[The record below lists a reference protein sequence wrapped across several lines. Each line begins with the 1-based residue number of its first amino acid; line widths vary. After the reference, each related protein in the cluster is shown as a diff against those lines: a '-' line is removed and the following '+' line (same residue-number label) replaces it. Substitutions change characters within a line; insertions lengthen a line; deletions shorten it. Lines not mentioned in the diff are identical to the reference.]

1 MQFRDQCV
9 DNIAGRIQPEA
20 EMTDPR
26 SPNDPDDR
34 GILDPADAPPP
45 KPLLPAED
53 VERERA
59 PASAVPP
66 AVAKPVVV
74 GKPWH
79 KRVTTRIL
87 AALIILPSLAF
98 ALWAAVTL
106 NVVYERGEQY
116 GYVQNFAKQGVVC
129 ATWEGEL
136 AKTNVPGVAPE
147 IFRFSVR
154 DDAVAADIQANIGKR
169 VALKYEQHHNVP
181 TSCFAKSDNFV
192 TGVRVEEP

>member
-1 MQFRDQCV
+1 
-9 DNIAGRIQPEA
+9 
-20 EMTDPR
+20 MTDPR
-26 SPNDPDDR
+26 SPNETDDR
-34 GILDPADAPPP
+34 GIPDPADAPPP
-45 KPLLPAED
+45 KPPLPAED
-53 VERERA
+53 VEREG
-59 PASAVPP
+59 PSASAVPP

-74 GKPWH
+74 RKPWH
-79 KRVTTRIL
+79 RRATTRIL
-87 AALIILPSLAF
+87 AALIILPLLAF
-98 ALWAAVTL
+98 AIWAAVTL

-116 GYVQNFAKQGVVC
+116 GYVQDFAKQGVVC

-154 DDAVAADIQANIGKR
+154 DDAVAADIQASIGKR
-169 VALKYEQHHNVP
+169 VALRYEEHRNVP

>member
-1 MQFRDQCV
+1 
-9 DNIAGRIQPEA
+9 
-20 EMTDPR
+20 MTEPR
-26 SPNDPDDR
+26 SPHDPEDP
-34 GILDPADAPPP
+34 GIPDPADAPPP
-45 KPLLPAED
+45 KPPLPAEG
-53 VERERA
+53 VERER
-59 PASAVPP
+59 PADSAIPP

-74 GKPWH
+74 EKPWH

-87 AALIILPSLAF
+87 AALIILPLLAF
-98 ALWAAVTL
+98 AIWAAVTL

-136 AKTNVPGVAPE
+136 AKSNVPGVAPE

-154 DDAVAADIQANIGKR
+154 DDGVAADIQANIGKR
-169 VALKYEQHHNVP
+169 VALQYEEHRNVP

>member
-1 MQFRDQCV
+1 
-9 DNIAGRIQPEA
+9 
-20 EMTDPR
+20 MTESR

-34 GILDPADAPPP
+34 GIPDPADAPPP
-45 KPLLPAED
+45 KPPLPAEG
-53 VERERA
+53 VERDRPQA
-59 PASAVPP
+59 AAVPP
-66 AVAKPVVV
+66 AVARPVVV
-74 GKPWH
+74 EKPWY

-87 AALIILPSLAF
+87 AALIILPLLAF
-98 ALWAAVTL
+98 AIWAAVTL

-136 AKTNVPGVAPE
+136 AKANVPGVAPE
-147 IFRFSVR
+147 IFPFSVR
-154 DDAVAADIQANIGKR
+154 DDAVAADIQASIGKR
-169 VALKYEQHHNVP
+169 VALKYEKHRNVP